1 MLVTIHFAGG
11 EEMTIVNQRKDP
23 VSKGGYHLLGTDD
36 FKASGHRRICHHR
49 LNPVGLKGLVSL
61 HLTNKAQTFK

>member
-23 VSKGGYHLLGTDD
+23 VSKGAYHLLGTDD
-36 FKASGHRRICHHR
+36 FKASGHRHVIID
-49 LNPVGLKGLVSL
+49 
-61 HLTNKAQTFK
+61 